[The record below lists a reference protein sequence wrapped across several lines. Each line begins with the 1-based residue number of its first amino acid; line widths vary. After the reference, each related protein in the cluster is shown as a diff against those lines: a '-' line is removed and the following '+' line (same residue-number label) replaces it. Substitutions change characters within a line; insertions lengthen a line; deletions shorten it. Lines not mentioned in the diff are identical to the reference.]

1 MLFYL
6 LSLSPKVQIIV
17 IMNSI
22 YHLFS
27 KRTMLFVL
35 VVSLSLMSRADWV
48 KTDCGLI
55 ADHSGKKLSVSFV
68 NSDVVRVQYVPQ
80 GDIVENET
88 NVLVNYQ
95 PSKVK
100 IKYKE
105 SDESITM
112 KTSGVT
118 VVISKKSGAVSF
130 YNAYGELL
138 LTENQL
144 TPRTTE
150 QVEIHN
156 VVYDDSNS
164 VIEKTANGDVKISNI
179 VSDQPI
185 GTAWKA
191 VVNYKWQDGEALY
204 GLGSHQEPYYN
215 LRGTMQYLYQ
225 HNLKATVPV
234 LMSSAGYGLLFNVG
248 STMEFHDDAAGS
260 YMQMNAVNSVDYFF
274 MYGPEFDM
282 IVDEFRTLT
291 GTVPML
297 PRYLLGYV
305 QSKERYAN
313 PHDIDSVL
321 TRFRESQ
328 IPIDVIVQDWNYWNP
343 SWWGHKKFYEKSYP
357 NPDKMIQGVHDKNAK
372 FMLSIWPTANGDE
385 AELMDPLGYTLG
397 RGIYDAYQADARKM
411 YWDEF
416 VNKNLFS
423 LGVDAWWCD
432 GTEPVDGDWNHRS
445 NSIGNNP
452 AARFEKNTAELNNL
466 LGELRANTYSLYHS
480 QGLYENQRATTEEKR
495 VVNLTRSSYAGQQR
509 YATIVW
515 NGDTKANWDDFKAWI
530 PAGMNFFVTGC
541 PYWTIDAGAFFVKN
555 SGSWYWA
562 GDYQRG
568 PADYGYREFYVRNL
582 QFSQWMPLFRSHGC
596 DFPREPWQFGNPGEP
611 FYESI
616 LTQIHLRYRLLPYN
630 YSLMAMVTND
640 NYTMTRPLMFD
651 FRNDENVKDI
661 ADQFMFGPA
670 FMACP
675 VTDPMYYGVNSEE
688 LKGIEKSRQVYLPGD
703 GLWYNF
709 WTGQSHKAG
718 QTIKTAAP
726 IDYIPVFVRAGS
738 IVPMGPVKQYSWEE
752 SNEPLEVRIYKG
764 ADGSFVLYEDEG
776 DNYNYEHGAYSTIEF
791 KWNDKANTLQIGK
804 RQGSFDGMEQ
814 SRKFNIV
821 LVSEGNGVGIET
833 TAGVIVDYSGKN
845 TKVKL

>member
-1 MLFYL
+1 MKRSTCIKNSKTLATL
-6 LSLSPKVQIIV
+6 LACL
-17 IMNSI
+17 
-22 YHLFS
+22 LFS
-27 KRTMLFVL
+27 I
-35 VVSLSLMSRADWV
+35 SIHAEWV
-48 KTDCGLI
+48 KTDNGLI
-55 ADHSGKKLSVSFV
+55 VNHQEEQLKVSFI
-68 NSDVVRVQYVPQ
+68 NSDVVRIQYVPE
-80 GDIVENET
+80 GDILDNET
-88 NVLVNYQ
+88 NILVEHH
-95 PSKVK
+95 PADVK
-100 IKYKE
+100 IRYKE
-105 SDESITM
+105 KDDYLIM
-112 KTSGVT
+112 KTTNLIVK
-118 VVISKKSGAVSF
+118 ISRKSGAVSF
-130 YNAYGELL
+130 YDSDRKLL

-144 TPRTTE
+144 SPRTTE
-150 QVEIHN
+150 QVEIRN
-156 VVYDDSNS
+156 VIYDDSNS

-179 VSDQPI
+179 VSEQPV

-191 VVNYKWQDGEALY
+191 VVNYEWQDGEALY

-234 LMSSAGYGLLFNVG
+234 LISSLGYGLLFNVG
-248 STMEFHDDAAGS
+248 STMEFHDDSAGS
-260 YMQMNAVNSVDYFF
+260 YMQMNAVNSLDYLF

-297 PRYLLGYV
+297 PRYMLGYV

-343 SWWGHKKFYEKSYP
+343 AWWGHKEFYEKTYP

-397 RGIYDAYQADARKM
+397 RGIYDAYQKDARKM

-432 GTEPVDGDWNHRS
+432 GTEPVDGDWNYRS

-452 AARFEKNTAELNNL
+452 AARFEKNTTELNNL

-480 QGLYENQRATTEEKR
+480 QGLYENQRACTSEKR

-515 NGDTKANWDDFKAWI
+515 NGDTKANWDDFRAWI

-541 PYWTIDAGAFFVKN
+541 PYWTIDAGAFFVKD

-562 GDYQRG
+562 GDYDKG
-568 PADYGYREFYVRNL
+568 PADLGYREFYVRNL

-616 LTQIHLRYRLLPYN
+616 ITQIHLRYRLLPYN
-630 YSLMAMVTND
+630 YSLMAMVTNQ
-640 NYTMTRPLMFD
+640 NYTMTRPLLFD
-651 FRNDENVKDI
+651 FRHDANVTEI

-675 VTDPMYYGVNSEE
+675 VTEPMYYDVGSKELQGVD
-688 LKGIEKSRQVYLPGD
+688 KSRSVYLPGKD
-703 GLWYNF
+703 RWYDF
-709 WTGQSHKAG
+709 WTGEVYEG
-718 QTIKTAAP
+718 GTTIEADAP

-752 SNEPLEVRIYKG
+752 SEEPLEIRIYKG
-764 ADGSFVLYEDEG
+764 ADGHFVLYEDEG
-776 DNYNYEHGAYSTIEF
+776 DNYNYELGEFSTIEF
-791 KWNDKANTLQIGK
+791 NWDDKTSTLTIKK
-804 RQGSFDGMEQ
+804 REGSFDTM
-814 SRKFNIV
+814 RINRTFNIV
-821 LVSEGNGVGIET
+821 LVSTTVGKGIET
-833 TAGVIVDYSGKN
+833 ANGVPVHYNGNKI
-845 TKVKL
+845 KVKLNTIQ

>member
-1 MLFYL
+1 MKMISKSLKTAL
-6 LSLSPKVQIIV
+6 LSALLLIPAIA
-17 IMNSI
+17 N
-22 YHLFS
+22 
-27 KRTMLFVL
+27 
-35 VVSLSLMSRADWV
+35 AGWV
-48 KTDCGLI
+48 KTTNGLS
-55 ADHSGKKLSVSFV
+55 ADHLGEKLSITFI
-68 NSDVVRVQYVPQ
+68 NSDVVRVMYVPE
-80 GDIVENET
+80 GEMIENET
-88 NVLVNYQ
+88 NVLVDY
-95 PSKVK
+95 PTSKVK
-100 IKYKE
+100 IKYSE
-105 SDESITM
+105 DDEYVKM
-112 KTSGVT
+112 KSEKLTVT
-118 VVISKKSGAVSF
+118 VSKKSGAVQIF
-130 YNAYGELL
+130 DAEGNILMQ
-138 LTENQL
+138 ENGSK
-144 TPRTTE
+144 PRTSE
-150 QVEIHN
+150 QVDVRN
-156 VVYDDSNS
+156 VVYDDSKS
-164 VIEKTANGDVKISNI
+164 TIEKTANGDVKISEI
-179 VSDQPI
+179 ASAQTVDQ
-185 GTAWKA
+185 AWKSR
-191 VVNYKWQDGEALY
+191 VNFVWQKGEALY
-204 GLGSHQEPYYN
+204 GLGSHQEPHYN

-234 LMSSAGYGLLFNVG
+234 LMSSLGYGLLFNVG
-248 STMEFHDDAAGS
+248 STMEFHDDEAGS
-260 YMQMNAVNSVDYFF
+260 YMEMHAVKSIDYFF
-274 MYGPEFDM
+274 MYGPEFDQV
-282 IVDEFRTLT
+282 VDEFRTLT
-291 GTVPML
+291 GQVPML

-357 NPDKMIQGVHDKNAK
+357 NPDKMIKGVHDKNAK

-397 RGIYDAYQADARKM
+397 RGIYDAYQKDARKM

-423 LGVDAWWCD
+423 LDVDAWWCD
-432 GTEPVDGDWNHRS
+432 GTEPIDGDWNHRS

-452 AARFEKNTAELNNL
+452 AARFERNTNELNNL

-515 NGDTKANWDDFKAWI
+515 NGDTKANWNDFKAWI

-555 SGSWYWA
+555 GGSWYWA

-568 PADYGYREFYVRNL
+568 PADLGYREFYVRNL

-616 LTQIHLRYRLLPYN
+616 MTQIYLRYRLLPYN
-630 YSLMAMVTND
+630 YSLMAMVTNQ

-651 FRNDENVKDI
+651 FRSDDNVKDI

-709 WTGQSHKAG
+709 WTGQSYKAG

-776 DNYNYEHGAYSTIEF
+776 DNYNYENGAYSTIEF
-791 KWNDKANTLQIGK
+791 IWNDKANTLQIGK
-804 RQGSFDGMEQ
+804 RQGSFEGMEQ
-814 SRKFNIV
+814 SRKFNVV
-821 LVSEGNGVGIET
+821 LVSSSNGTGIET
-833 TAGVIVDYSGKN
+833 GKGVLVEYNGK
-845 TKVKL
+845 KVKIKL

>member
-1 MLFYL
+1 MKMISKSLKTAL
-6 LSLSPKVQIIV
+6 LSALLLIPAIA
-17 IMNSI
+17 N
-22 YHLFS
+22 
-27 KRTMLFVL
+27 
-35 VVSLSLMSRADWV
+35 AGWV
-48 KTDCGLI
+48 KTTNGLS
-55 ADHSGKKLSVSFV
+55 ADQSSEKLSITFI
-68 NSDVVRVQYVPQ
+68 NSDVVRVMYVPE
-80 GDIVENET
+80 GEMIENET
-88 NVLVNYQ
+88 NVLVDY
-95 PSKVK
+95 PVSKVK
-100 IKYKE
+100 IKYSE
-105 SDESITM
+105 DDESVKM
-112 KTSGVT
+112 KSEKLTVT
-118 VVISKKSGAVSF
+118 VSKKSGAVQIF
-130 YNAYGELL
+130 DAEGNILMQ
-138 LTENQL
+138 ENGSK
-144 TPRTTE
+144 PRTSE
-150 QVEIHN
+150 QVDVRN
-156 VVYDDSNS
+156 VVYDDSKS
-164 VIEKTANGDVKISNI
+164 TIEKTANGDVKISEI
-179 VSDQPI
+179 ASAQTVDQ
-185 GTAWKA
+185 AWKSR
-191 VVNYKWQDGEALY
+191 VNFVWQKGEALY
-204 GLGSHQEPYYN
+204 GLGSHQEPHYN

-234 LMSSAGYGLLFNVG
+234 LMSSLGYGLLFNVG
-248 STMEFHDDAAGS
+248 STMEFHDDEAGS
-260 YMQMNAVNSVDYFF
+260 YMEMHAVKSIDYFF

-291 GTVPML
+291 GQVPML

-321 TRFRESQ
+321 TRFRTSN

-357 NPDKMIQGVHDKNAK
+357 NPDKMIKGVHDKNAK

-397 RGIYDAYQADARKM
+397 RGIYDAYQKDARKM

-423 LGVDAWWCD
+423 LDVDAWWCD
-432 GTEPVDGDWNHRS
+432 GTEPIDGDWNHRS

-452 AARFEKNTAELNNL
+452 AARFERNTNELNNL

-480 QGLYENQRATTEEKR
+480 QGLYENQRATTQEKR

-515 NGDTKANWDDFKAWI
+515 NGDTKANWNDFKAWI

-555 SGSWYWA
+555 GGSWYWA

-616 LTQIHLRYRLLPYN
+616 MTQIYLRYRLLPYN
-630 YSLMAMVTND
+630 YSLMAMVTNQ
-640 NYTMTRPLMFD
+640 NYTMTRPLLFD
-651 FRNDENVKDI
+651 FRSDEKVKDI

-675 VTDPMYYGVNSEE
+675 VTDPMYYGPNSTE
-688 LKGIEKSRQVYLPGD
+688 LKGVEKSRDVYLPGN
-703 GLWYNF
+703 GVWYDF
-709 WTGQSHKAG
+709 WTGKEYVAGKA
-718 QTIKTAAP
+718 IKADAP
-726 IDYIPVFVRAGS
+726 IEYIPVFVRGGS

-776 DNYNYEHGAYSTIEF
+776 DNYNYEKGAYSTIEF
-791 KWNDKANTLQIGK
+791 IWNDKANTLQIGK
-804 RQGSFDGMEQ
+804 REGSFEGMEQ
-814 SRKFNIV
+814 SRKFNVV
-821 LVSEGNGVGIET
+821 LVSSSNGTGIET
-833 TAGVIVDYSGKN
+833 GKGVLVEYNGK
-845 TKVKL
+845 KVKIKL